1 MQSIQNNLERSE
13 FETKTR
19 LGTQIRGLEREVA
32 VLKQRLSS
40 EEERRGKMM
49 DAYEMQVYRQR
60 ERDGEDGAVL
70 LIKPRIIAR
79 FNITGVLC
87 LSVGC
92 HNFLP
97 PPTAEEARNDD

>member
-1 MQSIQNNLERSE
+1 MLPCSHSHDSIPTQSIQNNLERSE

-49 DAYEMQVYRQR
+49 DAYEMQVGRERERER
-60 ERDGEDGAVL
+60 ERDREREKG
-70 LIKPRIIAR
+70 
-79 FNITGVLC
+79 
-87 LSVGC
+87 
-92 HNFLP
+92 
-97 PPTAEEARNDD
+97 